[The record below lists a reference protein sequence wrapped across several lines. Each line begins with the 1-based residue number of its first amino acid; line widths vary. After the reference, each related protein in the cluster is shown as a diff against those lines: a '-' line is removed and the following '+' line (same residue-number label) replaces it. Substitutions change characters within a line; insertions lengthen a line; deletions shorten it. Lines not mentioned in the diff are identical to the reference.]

1 MQREIVEIL
10 LQLDFFADSCHKDT
24 SWTYSRERTGWYTEV
39 RKGMGEHKQNPGV
52 SAKKNNQHGVRS
64 QRAGQQRP
72 TLDNAAKRL
81 IMSVLVVMCG
91 ALVSMVQGA
100 RTVGYI
106 IVGVG
111 LAWYLFLRLIPLWH
125 SRHAKHG
132 K

>member
-39 RKGMGEHKQNPGV
+39 RKGMGEH
-52 SAKKNNQHGVRS
+52 NQHGVRS